1 MHSYSINAIAVSD
14 GLVCETKQKS
24 HVSPGSLLEAACEG
38 FNKAE
43 LYERLA
49 RKSDAELAALGLR
62 REDLPRIAMF
72 GRR

>member
-1 MHSYSINAIAVSD
+1 
-14 GLVCETKQKS
+14 
-24 HVSPGSLLEAACEG
+24 LLEAVSEG

-62 REDLPRIAMF
+62 REDLPRFVMF
-72 GRR
+72 GKT